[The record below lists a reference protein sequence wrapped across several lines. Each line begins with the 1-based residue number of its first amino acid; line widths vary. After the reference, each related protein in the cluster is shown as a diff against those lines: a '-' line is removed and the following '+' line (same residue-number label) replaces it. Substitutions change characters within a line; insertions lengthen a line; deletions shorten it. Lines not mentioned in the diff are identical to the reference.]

1 MATKVYLSP
10 SSQTN
15 NGCSGGDTEAKHC
28 RKIAESAKKYLLLNG
43 FSVKL
48 ADASLDV
55 SGRVNDSNKWGADV
69 HLPIHT
75 NAGGGD
81 GTLVM
86 CWTGYTGNKYVKN
99 VYNEVSKLS
108 PGKDDGIKVRTDLAE
123 VSGTTAVCVYIEAEF
138 HDTNGAWIDANTDAI
153 GKAIAKG
160 ICAADGKTFS
170 DSETTE
176 KELYKVQVG
185 AFSVKENADKL
196 AAELKAKGY
205 DTYIVKE

>member
-15 NGCSGGDTEAKHC
+15 NACSGGDTEAKHC

-43 FSVKL
+43 YEVKL
-48 ADASLDV
+48 AAEGLDV
-55 SGRVNDSNKWGADV
+55 SERVKDSNEWGADV
-69 HLPIHT
+69 HTPIHT

-86 CWTGYTGNKYVKN
+86 CWKGYTNNKYVLC
-99 VYNEVSKLS
+99 VYNELAKLS

-123 VSGTTAVCVYIEAEF
+123 ISDTTAVCVYIEAEF
-138 HDTNGAWIDANTDAI
+138 HDTNGKWIDANTDAI
-153 GKAIAKG
+153 GKSIAKG
-160 ICAADGKTFS
+160 ICAADGKSFA